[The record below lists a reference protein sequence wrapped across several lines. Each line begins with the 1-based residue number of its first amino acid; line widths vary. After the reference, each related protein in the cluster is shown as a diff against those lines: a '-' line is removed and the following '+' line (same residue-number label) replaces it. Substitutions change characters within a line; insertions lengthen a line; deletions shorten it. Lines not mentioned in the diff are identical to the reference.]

1 MKMYTYSALVL
12 AVSVFSTFEAAA
24 KCQTYGINS
33 VLDAKICQGGGS
45 YSLAVSAAGVRVYKA
60 TFDDHYVNEQGE
72 TETDNSHIHFII
84 LASGAIPVPTNHR
97 IRILNSNRNDN
108 SSIFRVKG
116 DTILKN
122 AHGTYL
128 KISNVE
134 FLILVIY
141 FTHAGIA
148 MIGNILV
155 DSELSCAV

>member
-45 YSLAVSAAGVRVYKA
+45 YSLAVSAASVRVYKA
-60 TFDDHYVNEQGE
+60 TFDDYYVNEQGE

-84 LASGAIPVPTNHR
+84 LASGAIPVPTKHS
-97 IRILNSNRNDN
+97 IRILNSDRDDN

-116 DTILKN
+116 DTILENCAWNTFKN
-122 AHGTYL
+122 IKCGVPNPSDLFHSCWHCDDWKY
-128 KISNVE
+128 
-134 FLILVIY
+134 
-141 FTHAGIA
+141 
-148 MIGNILV
+148 IGRF
-155 DSELSCAV
+155 